1 MKKIG
6 MTWMMILGK
15 KIKMKTFMIY
25 IKEFLFG
32 RRAEAVC
39 QIKTGHRTVQPKLH
53 SKDFYEW
60 CKEFR
65 VGILSDRKPINY

>member
-1 MKKIG
+1 MK
-6 MTWMMILGK
+6 W
-15 KIKMKTFMIY
+15 

-39 QIKTGHRTVQPKLH
+39 QIKTGTHTVQPRVH
-53 SKDFYEW
+53 AFSYYEW

-65 VGILSDRKPINY
+65 VSILSDRKPIYY